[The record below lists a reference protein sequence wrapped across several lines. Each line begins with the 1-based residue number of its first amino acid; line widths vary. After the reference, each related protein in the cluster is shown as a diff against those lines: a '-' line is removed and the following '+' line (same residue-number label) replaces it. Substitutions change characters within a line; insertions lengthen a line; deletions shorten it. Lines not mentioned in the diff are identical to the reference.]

1 MQDIKELNQ
10 DSIPLIIIQLY
21 KKKVFHSLEKLN
33 EKEKKKQQR
42 KKNNL

>member
-33 EKEKKKQQR
+33 EKEKRNSKKKQFVE
-42 KKNNL
+42 